1 MKKTFLSALLLAT
14 ALTTGGAKAETI
26 FEALSTAYDT
36 NPTLQA
42 QRAYL
47 RSVDENVAIA
57 KSGFRPNIYLTGGYS
72 DSDVHN
78 NNVPSQTGGATLSA
92 GAKISQPMF
101 SGFTTVNSVKSAD
114 SMVRAEQNNLYN
126 TEQGVFL
133 DSSTAYLD
141 VVRDE
146 AIVNLQKNNEKL
158 LKNVWMKRLS
168 VSMSA
173 KLPVPTFRRRRR
185 AIRRPRPTASLPRET
200 CRRRRLFIP
209 GLSAKRR
216 KICPNLKTSAILSPP
231 AFRKLWNIPRPTTI
245 PSAMPASC

>member
-92 GAKISQPMF
+92 GKAEGRQFRIHDPAVR
-101 SGFTTVNSVKSAD
+101 GAAD
-114 SMVRAEQNNLYN
+114 GQYRVDDL
-126 TEQGVFL
+126 V
-133 DSSTAYLD
+133 
-141 VVRDE
+141 
-146 AIVNLQKNNEKL
+146 
-158 LKNVWMKRLS
+158 
-168 VSMSA
+168 
-173 KLPVPTFRRRRR
+173 
-185 AIRRPRPTASLPRET
+185 
-200 CRRRRLFIP
+200 
-209 GLSAKRR
+209 
-216 KICPNLKTSAILSPP
+216 
-231 AFRKLWNIPRPTTI
+231 
-245 PSAMPASC
+245 

>member
-92 GAKISQPMF
+92 GAK
-101 SGFTTVNSVKSAD
+101 SA
-114 SMVRAEQNNLYN
+114 SRC
-126 TEQGVFL
+126 
-133 DSSTAYLD
+133 
-141 VVRDE
+141 
-146 AIVNLQKNNEKL
+146 
-158 LKNVWMKRLS
+158 
-168 VSMSA
+168 SA
-173 KLPVPTFRRRRR
+173 ALRPS
-185 AIRRPRPTASLPRET
+185 IR
-200 CRRRRLFIP
+200 
-209 GLSAKRR
+209 
-216 KICPNLKTSAILSPP
+216 
-231 AFRKLWNIPRPTTI
+231 
-245 PSAMPASC
+245 

>member
-92 GAKISQPMF
+92 GAKISQPVF

-146 AIVNLQKNNEKL
+146 AIVNLQKITK
-158 LKNVWMKRLS
+158 S
-168 VSMSA
+168 
-173 KLPVPTFRRRRR
+173 F
-185 AIRRPRPTASLPRET
+185 
-200 CRRRRLFIP
+200 
-209 GLSAKRR
+209 
-216 KICPNLKTSAILSPP
+216 
-231 AFRKLWNIPRPTTI
+231 
-245 PSAMPASC
+245 

>member
-158 LKNVWMKRLS
+158 LKKRLDET
-168 VSMSA
+168 V
-173 KLPVPTFRRRRR
+173 

>member
-78 NNVPSQTGGATLSA
+78 NNVPSQTGGRHAF
-92 GAKISQPMF
+92 GRRQNQPADVQRLYDRQF
-101 SGFTTVNSVKSAD
+101 GEVCRQHGPRRTKQSV
-114 SMVRAEQNNLYN
+114 
-126 TEQGVFL
+126 
-133 DSSTAYLD
+133 
-141 VVRDE
+141 
-146 AIVNLQKNNEKL
+146 
-158 LKNVWMKRLS
+158 
-168 VSMSA
+168 
-173 KLPVPTFRRRRR
+173 
-185 AIRRPRPTASLPRET
+185 
-200 CRRRRLFIP
+200 
-209 GLSAKRR
+209 
-216 KICPNLKTSAILSPP
+216 
-231 AFRKLWNIPRPTTI
+231 
-245 PSAMPASC
+245 